1 MSDCEHRE
9 IHTWFFNDGAPA
21 GMWSCMDCRH
31 KFVPITELMRAED
44 ELTAARTWKDA
55 VIEKLAV
62 TWAITSENENYPQK
76 AVNDLV
82 ASEVAIAL
90 NPAVSSEAEAL
101 IERGRQD
108 WRAEVE
114 ALRAAVKSLVDGTNA
129 YGDGGRW
136 SVNMQTVLKARAAL
150 KEKS

>member
-1 MSDCEHRE
+1 MSDTPRTDVSVQDACA
-9 IHTWFFNDGAPA
+9 IGGDGWAVEA
-21 GMWSCMDCRH
+21 DFARQL
-31 KFVPITELMRAED
+31 ER

-62 TWAITSENENYPQK
+62 TWAITSENENCPQK

-101 IERGRQD
+101 IERGRQEL
-108 WRAEVE
+108 RAEVE
-114 ALRAAVKSLVDGTNA
+114 ALRAALQMIEHATAPTHDDDGYHENA
-129 YGDGGRW
+129 Y
-136 SVNMQTVLKARAAL
+136 SLARAAL
-150 KEKS
+150 AKEKAS